1 MKAIIYARVSSVTD
15 RQNTERQVADL
26 TAYALGMNLELVKV
40 FEEKISGAK
49 RNSER
54 PVLMEAL
61 DFAIA
66 NRIDTIL
73 VSELSRLGR
82 NTLEVIETCKRLIDS
97 RVNVF
102 MQKEQMNLLDSEGKV
117 GIFTPIMLATLG
129 TCAQLERENIKFR
142 LDSGYRQHLSKGGKV
157 GRSKGSVKSKD
168 DLRVKYKGVIKD
180 LRAGISER
188 KVAKLHDVSLN
199 TVTRIKAMFRE
210 EIVK

>member
-26 TAYALGMNLELVKV
+26 TAYALGMNLELVRV

-210 EIVK
+210 EIER